1 MTERRFEKRGEEA
14 IYLGARF
21 IKVAVIY
28 FVLGTVI
35 GLVMGATSLLG
46 YTSAHAH
53 VNLVG
58 WASLAV
64 IGLIYKAYPE
74 AGETKLA
81 NTQFWLHNIGLPI
94 LILSM
99 IFFPNDMENLGIPFA
114 AVGGLLVI
122 ASTVVMA
129 VNVFKKVS

>member
-1 MTERRFEKRGEEA
+1 MGT
-14 IYLGARF
+14 RF
-21 IKVAVIY
+21 IKAAVIY
-28 FVLGTVI
+28 FLLGTI
-35 GLVMGATSLLG
+35 LGLVMGATDHME

-53 VNLVG
+53 INLVG

-81 NTQFWLHNIGLPI
+81 RIQFILHNVGLPL

-99 IFFPNDMENLGIPFA
+99 VFFANAENALGIPFA
-114 AVGGLLVI
+114 ALGGLLVI
-122 ASTVVMA
+122 VSAILLA
-129 VNVFKKVS
+129 VNVFKRI